1 MKYIVIGLGN
11 FGSTLSMALTE
22 MGFEVI
28 AVDSDMKKVNEFKDR
43 VTHTICLDSGDKA
56 AMETLPLKDSDAVIV
71 AIGEDFGASVLS
83 TAVLKQ
89 LGAKKIIGRAISDL
103 HHTVI
108 EAIGVEEIIRP
119 EEESASRLA
128 KRLQLKGVVDSFEIS
143 EDYNIV
149 ETEIPER
156 YFGKTVEEANLR
168 QEFNL
173 NILTIIR
180 MEKTKNI
187 IGQSSSKRQVMGV
200 VSPQTVFKEGDII
213 VLFGNNKDIKK
224 CLSQEP
230 MV

>member
-28 AVDSDMKKVNEFKDR
+28 AVDHDMKKVNEFKDR
-43 VTHTICLDSGDKA
+43 ITHTICLDSGDKG
-56 AMETLPLKDSDAVIV
+56 AMESLPLKDADAVIV

-83 TAVLKQ
+83 TAILKQ

-108 EAIGVEEIIRP
+108 EAIGVEVIIRP

-143 EDYNIV
+143 DDYNIV
-149 ETEIPER
+149 EIEVPER
-156 YFGKTVEEANLR
+156 YIGKSVEEANFR
-168 QEFNL
+168 GEYNI

-180 MEKTKNI
+180 NVKSQNI
-187 IGQSSSKRQVMGV
+187 IGQSSTKREVLGV
-200 VSPQTVFKEGDII
+200 VTPQTIFQKDDIL
-213 VLFGNNKDIKK
+213 VLFGNNKDIKN
-224 CLSQEP
+224 CLSVE
-230 MV
+230 